1 MLIIG
6 KKWSVLPDGPLFYL
20 KSVWCG
26 GSFVEKNYG
35 LTKCWNRWQGISC
48 RGGICVE
55 ENCVFEGEARPM
67 QELCLW
73 ESMV

>member
-1 MLIIG
+1 MVLAAFES
-6 KKWSVLPDGPLFYL
+6 WRCTLVLLSVYALLL
-20 KSVWCG
+20 ALAT
-26 GSFVEKNYG
+26 FVEKNYG

>member
-6 KKWSVLPDGPLFYL
+6 KNGLYCHMVLFFTLRVYGVAVVL
-20 KSVWCG
+20 W
-26 GSFVEKNYG
+26 EKNYG